1 MSEEDGAYVVEEV
14 NITDSEND
22 DFEYQSVAI
31 DSLDIPEGDDDY
43 EAMVQAV
50 KGRVEGPKTPVEI
63 VESKFTMRHESTDDF
78 VRNFLVRLGMTKTL
92 EAFQSEWYELKAK
105 GKLKNE
111 DIAPVPDVYLKNQE
125 LRDQVSSM
133 RNELEK
139 AQYNAEKAIA
149 TWDKLRKEKDFHR
162 MHHHRVQQEKQKIIG
177 DIDKLR
183 KGQELHEAKYKELAT
198 KYESVMKEKMLMKLE
213 RDRLK
218 GRVDTLER
226 SLSQTHQ
233 ESVPQDTKKSVMEKT
248 KSKKEETPWPA
259 DNRINPYAAAT
270 GIEPAHAESFMLTR
284 TYKGHQLAISGL
296 ALHARKPILATA
308 SDDHTWKMWSLTNGE
323 LIMSGEG
330 HTDWV
335 SGVSFHPKGSILAT
349 SSGDQ
354 TVKLWD
360 FVNAKCTSTFTQHTQ
375 AVWNVDFH
383 DSGDFI
389 ASCSMDHSIRLW
401 DLPTQKFRQSYRGH
415 VDSVNH
421 CKFQPYSN
429 FLGSAS
435 GDKTVS
441 IWDMRT
447 AQCVQTYYGHLNCVN
462 HIAFNMR
469 GDTISSCD
477 SDGVVKIWD
486 SRMVREKTQFDTGQ
500 LPANASIFDK
510 SGVILIVASE
520 DANIYV
526 YNLETGENV
535 HVIRGHE
542 QGVQDLVFDPTGKFI
557 VSASSDATFRVWQ

>member
-1 MSEEDGAYVVEEV
+1 MSDDDGAYVVEEV
-14 NITDSEND
+14 NMTDSEND
-22 DFEYQSVAI
+22 EFEYKSVV
-31 DSLDIPEGDDDY
+31 LDTEDVPEGDEDY
-43 EAMVQAV
+43 EAMVQAA
-50 KGRVEGPKTPVEI
+50 KGKVEGPKTPVE
-63 VESKFTMRHESTDDF
+63 VFESKFTTRHESTDDF
-78 VRNFLVRLGMTKTL
+78 VRNFLVRLGMVKTL

-125 LRDQVSSM
+125 LRDQVNSM
-133 RNELEK
+133 RNDLEK

-162 MHHHRVQQEKQKIIG
+162 MHHHRVQQEKQKLIA
-177 DIDKLR
+177 DIDKL
-183 KGQELHEAKYKELAT
+183 KKVYEQYEAKYKELAA
-198 KYESVMKEKMLMKLE
+198 KYESAMKEKMLMKLE

-218 GRVDTLER
+218 GRVDTLEK
-226 SLSQTHQ
+226 SLSQTNQ
-233 ESVPQDTKKSVMEKT
+233 ESIPHDTKKSTMEKSRT
-248 KSKKEETPWPA
+248 KREETPWPA
-259 DNRINPYAAAT
+259 DNRTNPYLAAT
-270 GIEPAHAESFMLTR
+270 GIEPVHAESFMLSR
-284 TYKGHQLAISGL
+284 TYKGHQLAISSLGL
-296 ALHARKPILATA
+296 HSRKPILATV

-335 SGVSFHPKGSILAT
+335 SGVSFHPKGTVIAT

-354 TVKLWD
+354 TVKIWD
-360 FVNAKCTSTFTQHTQ
+360 FVNARCTTTFTQHTQ

-383 DSGDFI
+383 DTGDFL

-401 DLPTQKFRQSYRGH
+401 DLPTQKCRQSYRGH

-447 AQCVQTYYGHLNCVN
+447 AQCVQTYYGHLNSVN
-462 HIAFNMR
+462 HVNFSMR
-469 GDTISSCD
+469 GDVIASCD
-477 SDGVVKIWD
+477 SDGVVKLWD
-486 SRMVREKTQFDTGQ
+486 ARMVRERTQFDTGK
-500 LPANASIFDK
+500 LPVNSAVFDK
-510 SGVILIVASE
+510 SGTILVVASE
-520 DANIYV
+520 DANIYIF
-526 YNLETGENV
+526 NLETGDNI
-535 HVIRGHE
+535 HTLRGHE
-542 QGVQDLVFDPTGKFI
+542 QGVQDVLFDPTGKFL